1 MSETQQTS
9 TERRLGQ
16 NGIIQP
22 LLTDLYQITMAY
34 AYWKSGK
41 TKDCAVFDLFFR
53 KNPFQGEFTIFAGL
67 EECLKF
73 LTKFHYSASDIEYL
87 KEILPSGI
95 EDEFYEYLTT
105 VSAKDVRLYAMAE
118 GSVAFPR
125 VPLMR
130 IEGPLIIVQL
140 LETTLLTLV
149 NYASLMATNAARYR
163 IAAGNMKLFEFGL
176 RRAQGP
182 DGGLSASKY
191 SYIGGF
197 DGTSNVLAGK
207 LFNIPVKGTHAHAYI
222 TSFSDFSELRNV
234 YLEPNGGGTPRDL
247 LQLALTCRKNLLP
260 VFNMVSLEAS
270 EGELAALISF
280 AIAFP
285 EGFMALVD
293 TYEVQ
298 RYPCRM
304 NTVTT
309 NTKSHNKYRSGLLNF
324 CAVALALND
333 LGYRAIGIRLD
344 SGDLAYLSNIA
355 RHYFTEIS
363 IKYNLPWFE
372 NLMIMASNDINEETI
387 LSLNEQGHKINC
399 FGIGTHL
406 VTCQRQP
413 ALGCVY
419 KMVELNGYPRIKLS
433 QDVGKVTM
441 PGCKDAYRLYSE
453 SGHAL
458 VDLLQRSIEPPP
470 EINKKV
476 LCRHPFEES
485 KRAYVIP
492 SRVEKLLNLY
502 WEAGQICLELPN
514 LQQIKETV
522 RNSLRTLR
530 PDIKRNLNPTPFK
543 VWKNDII

>member
-1 MSETQQTS
+1 MDCHARQF
-9 TERRLGQ
+9 GQ
-16 NGIIQP
+16 NGVVQP

-41 TKDCAVFDLFFR
+41 TKDHAVFDLFFR

-73 LTKFHYSASDIEYL
+73 LRKFRYSRSDIEYL
-87 KEILPSGI
+87 KTTLPPST
-95 EDEFYEYLTT
+95 EEEFFKFLSTIT
-105 VSAKDVRLYAMAE
+105 ANDVKLYAMPE

-125 VPLMR
+125 VPLIR
-130 IEGPLIIVQL
+130 VEGPLTVVQL

-163 IAAGNMKLFEFGL
+163 IAAGNLMLFEFGL

-191 SYIGGF
+191 AYIGGF

-222 TSFSDFSELRNV
+222 TSFNGFSELKTTT
-234 YLEPNGGGTPRDL
+234 LTPKNGGKPLDL
-247 LQLALTCRKNLLP
+247 LKLALNWKEALLP
-260 VFNMVSLEAS
+260 IFKVISSEAS

-285 EGFMALVD
+285 DGFMALVD

-298 RYPCRM
+298 R
-304 NTVTT
+304 
-309 NTKSHNKYRSGLLNF
+309 SGLLNY

-333 LGYRAIGIRLD
+333 LGFHAVGIRLD
-344 SGDLAYLSNIA
+344 SGDLSYLSNVA
-355 RHYFTEIS
+355 RHFFTEIS
-363 IKYNLPWFE
+363 KQFDIPWFE
-372 NLMIMASNDINEETI
+372 HQLIMASNDINEETI
-387 LSLNEQGHKINC
+387 ISLNEQGHKINC

-419 KMVELNGYPRIKLS
+419 KMVELNHYPRIKLS
-433 QDVGKVTM
+433 QEVSKVTM
-441 PGCKDAYRLYSE
+441 PGSKDVYRLYSE

-458 VDLLQRSIEPPP
+458 VDLLQRSVEPPP
-470 EINKKV
+470 KV
-476 LCRHPFEES
+476 NEKILCRHPFEES
-485 KRAYVIP
+485 KRAYVKP
-492 SRVEKLLNLY
+492 SKVEKLLELY
-502 WEAGQICLELPN
+502 WEDGRIVKELPK
-514 LQQIKETV
+514 LQDV
-522 RNSLRTLR
+522 RDRVASSLRTLR
-530 PDIKRNLNPTPFK
+530 PDIKRNLNPTPYK
-543 VWKNDII
+543 VAVSDDLYHFIHDQWLKNAPIGELS